1 MLSPYDYI
9 IRIMRIKVK
18 RYYIFCIENRIYNL
32 RSGTWQQPCA
42 AAFITF
48 IMGKRMEEG
57 KTAELSALAPNT
69 ESNCTAEPEV
79 IDFTGTSANL
89 QSV

>member
-9 IRIMRIKVK
+9 IRIMRMKVK
-18 RYYIFCIENRIYNL
+18 RYYIFKTENRIYNL

-42 AAFITF
+42 TVF

-57 KTAELSALAPNT
+57 QTAELSALAQNT
-69 ESNCTAEPEV
+69 EPNCTAEPEV